1 MPTPELVGRDFR
13 PQYGVIESR
22 FIAMTPRLIVEVRY
36 GKLAGTKKVIEPQ
49 KTLRVG
55 RTDLSDLVIAHDG
68 NMSGIHFE
76 LQWDGQRCF
85 LRDAKS
91 ASGTRVGGLDVKE
104 SEVQHGGW
112 IQAGETDFMVYVE
125 GKTPPNRRMFDE
137 NEKVQE
143 AKRLAA
149 AEEALRRLRAAAQKS
164 SLYAVVDGARDRRIV
179 ELARQH
185 VEAHQS
191 LYEGPGGENF
201 EDMAPFLIGPMRANS
216 GLLDRLVLEGWGKR
230 WGIYCTSSNRFAEVR
245 RHFRRFLMVDLES
258 SGEKVYFRFY
268 DPGVMR
274 VFWPSCV
281 TAQKR
286 EVAEGLEEIFVEE
299 QNLALVGLVAADRAA
314 KKA

>member
-1 MPTPELVGRDFR
+1 MM
-13 PQYGVIESR
+13 
-22 FIAMTPRLIVEVRY
+22 MTPRLIVEVRY

-125 GKTPPNRRMFDE
+125 GKTPPNRQTFDE
-137 NEKVQE
+137 NEQAQE
-143 AKRLAA
+143 TKRLAA

-164 SLYAVVDGARDRRIV
+164 SLYAVVDGARDRRIA

-185 VEAHQS
+185 VETHQS
-191 LYEGPGGENF
+191 LYEGAGGENF

-216 GLLDRLVLEGWGKR
+216 GLLDRFVLEGWGKR

-258 SGEKVYFRFY
+258 TGEKVYFRFY

-286 EVAEGLEEIFVEE
+286 EVSEGLEELFVEE